1 MIHFDDMDLRL
12 FLAVEETGSLTA
24 GAGRAGLSASA
35 ASERL
40 GRLETH
46 LGVTLFERVPRGV
59 RLTREGAHFAAFARE
74 VAAKTETLESVLR
87 PYRGTRTAV
96 RIATNV
102 NALETFLPG
111 DLGDYMAAHPEV
123 ALELVKFDLNWML
136 LKAVASGEVDLG
148 VTAYEGTHPELR
160 FADYRSD
167 TLAVVMSV
175 QYPWVEE
182 ETGVSFE
189 VFRDVPFIEI
199 GARSALGI
207 LLEEHARAYGFTLD
221 VRARVPSYEAA
232 LELVARGVGLTVLP
246 QSLHPAAEV
255 AERLAVRPLTD
266 AWAVRRLRLCWKAGS
281 EGMPVVAGL
290 LGALAD
296 SHRPA

>member
-40 GRLETH
+40 NRLEAH
-46 LGVTLFERVPRGV
+46 LGVTLFDRIPRGV

-74 VAAKTETLESVLR
+74 VSAKTEMLESVLR

-111 DLGDYMAAHPEV
+111 DLGDYMAAHPEA

-160 FADYRSD
+160 FTDYRSD
-167 TLAVVMSV
+167 TLAVVMPEDH
-175 QYPWVEE
+175 PWAEE
-182 ETGVSFE
+182 EGVSFE
-189 VFRDVPFIEI
+189 VFRNVPFIEI

-207 LLEEHARAYGFTLD
+207 GLEERARAYGFTLD

-246 QSLHPAAEV
+246 QSLRPSAEV
-255 AERLAVRPLTD
+255 AKRLAVRPLTD
-266 AWAVRRLRLCWKAGS
+266 PWAVRRLRLCWKAGS
-281 EGMPVVAGL
+281 EVMPVVAGL
-290 LGALAD
+290 LGALTA
-296 SHRPA
+296 SRLSA